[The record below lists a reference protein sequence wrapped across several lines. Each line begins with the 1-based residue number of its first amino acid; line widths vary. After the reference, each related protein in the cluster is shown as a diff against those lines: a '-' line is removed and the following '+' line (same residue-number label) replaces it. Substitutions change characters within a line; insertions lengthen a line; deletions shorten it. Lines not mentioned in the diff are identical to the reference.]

1 MSAVPMLLVVLL
13 ELSAGPC
20 VDGEILKSNR
30 RGLSRLQLREASHP
44 AAGPCAMP
52 AAVTGHRGSG
62 CSVPGCPSKAGV
74 PEKSMAAF
82 VEAAMLGIDE
92 VELDVWLTKDNKL
105 LVFHGGESYD
115 GGVLSETV
123 VAPRTVKVEE
133 STYDEMDKAGH
144 LYLRVPWVE
153 SVRKLPHK
161 AGVPEKS
168 MAAFVEAAMLGI
180 DEVELDVWLTK
191 DNRLLVFHGGE
202 SYDGGVLSETVVAP
216 RTVKVEESTYDEMD
230 KAGHLYLRVPWVESV
245 RKLPQYCDKAVE
257 LPVADYAKASATEK
271 QTFSEAYEKDTTVA
285 TYKGEK
291 LKVPLLEDVFHT
303 FCRPEC
309 PLRLA
314 FNVEIKGSKPQA
326 TTEVLKLAEKYGGRE
341 CVRKISSFSWLPPDN
356 AQTLCNDQKWKSKT
370 ELTQAEVEQCPNGF
384 VPADLLANAKNGMG
398 IEIGVLFN
406 RGPAKAHLP
415 SSDRMV
421 AILHHFSANWAHVTY
436 KAQFES
442 WDRTVALHKANKK
455 VLAWYGGHAED
466 SLETF
471 EEQAA
476 HGVDA
481 LCCNQIED
489 AILEFCHLNQTASH
503 GQQQQHEMLIPVPVS
518 APGVLVMGM

>member
-1 MSAVPMLLVVLL
+1 M
-13 ELSAGPC
+13 
-20 VDGEILKSNR
+20 
-30 RGLSRLQLREASHP
+30 
-44 AAGPCAMP
+44 
-52 AAVTGHRGSG
+52 
-62 CSVPGCPSKAGV
+62 PGCPSKAGV
-74 PEKSMAAF
+74 PENSMAAF

-153 SVRKLPHK
+153 SVRKLP
-161 AGVPEKS
+161 
-168 MAAFVEAAMLGI
+168 
-180 DEVELDVWLTK
+180 
-191 DNRLLVFHGGE
+191 
-202 SYDGGVLSETVVAP
+202 
-216 RTVKVEESTYDEMD
+216 
-230 KAGHLYLRVPWVESV
+230 
-245 RKLPQYCDKAVE
+245 Q
-257 LPVADYAKASATEK
+257 
-271 QTFSEAYEKDTTVA
+271 
-285 TYKGEK
+285 
-291 LKVPLLEDVFHT
+291 
-303 FCRPEC
+303 PEC

-398 IEIGVLFN
+398 IEVAVLFN
-406 RGPAKAHLP
+406 NVNSLLP
-415 SSDRMV
+415 SSGRMLT
-421 AILHHFSANWAHVTY
+421 IINHFSANWAHIY
-436 KAQFES
+436 YPAQDEH

-455 VLAWYGGHAED
+455 VLTWYGGHAED
-466 SLETF
+466 PLETF

-481 LCCNQIED
+481 VCCNQIED
-489 AILEFCHLNQTASH
+489 AILEFCHLASH
-503 GQQQQHEMLIPVPVS
+503 GQQQQHEMMIPVPVS
-518 APGVLVMGM
+518 EHAHGMPFGMARFGIGVPVMAPP